1 MDTQSALLTD
11 FYQLSMAHGYWQN
24 KRTDTEAVFHLFFRR
39 HPFQGDFTISAGL
52 TAAIDYL
59 QNWRFT
65 DSDISYLASLQ
76 QADGSPK
83 FPEAFLDYLRKV
95 TLSCDIDAMPEG
107 TLVHPNEPMLRI
119 KGPLIQC
126 QLLETA
132 LLNCFNLSS
141 LIATKAARMRM
152 VAGSDTIAEFGL
164 RRAQGPNGGLLASR
178 AAYIGGTDST
188 SNVLAGERFGIPI
201 SGTIAHSWI
210 LSYPSELEAFYA
222 AADLFGNETVLL
234 VDTYNTQS
242 GIQNAI
248 KTAAYLAAKKQ
259 HLKAIRLDSG
269 DLPELAKM
277 ARLMLDAAGLTD
289 VKIIAS
295 GDLDE
300 YRIKEYKQAQAPIDI
315 WGIGTRLVTA
325 FDYPAL
331 DITYKL
337 AAIKQDG
344 DWQYKMKITDDGSK
358 KSIPGILQVRRY
370 ADFKKPDCLY
380 HEPAGIDDVSPG
392 NDLLVPIFKQGESV
406 YNAPTTSQVREATR
420 AGIQAW
426 QSASAKNTNMKLDNS
441 VLELMHALEKQNHQV
456 GKLPD
461 PP

>member
-24 KRTDTEAVFHLFFRR
+24 DRTETEAVFHLFFRR
-39 HPFQGDFTISAGL
+39 HPFQGNFTISAGL
-52 TAAIDYL
+52 AAAIEYL

-65 DSDISYLASLQ
+65 DNDINYLTTLRQ
-76 QADGSPK
+76 QDGSPK
-83 FPEAFLDYLRKV
+83 FPKAFLDYLRSM
-95 TLSCDIDAMPEG
+95 TFCCDIDAMPEG

-152 VAGSDTIAEFGL
+152 AAGTDTIAEFGL

-178 AAYIGGTDST
+178 AAYIGGADST
-188 SNVLAGERFGIPI
+188 SNVLAGERFGIPV

-234 VDTYNTQS
+234 VDTYSTET

-248 KTAAYLAAKKQ
+248 KTAAYLATKKQ

-277 ARLMLDAAGLTD
+277 ARNMLDAAGLTD
-289 VKIIAS
+289 VKIVAS

-300 YRIKEYKQAQAPIDI
+300 YRIQAYKQANAPIDI
-315 WGIGTRLVTA
+315 WGVGTRLVTA

-370 ADFKKPDCLY
+370 ADPTKDDCLY
-380 HEPAGIDDVSPG
+380 HEPDGIDDEAAG
-392 NDLLVPIFKQGESV
+392 EDLLIPIFKQGEYA
-406 YNAPTTSQVREATR
+406 YNAPTTKQIRDTTQTQLHVLQNA
-420 AGIQAW
+420 AN
-426 QSASAKNTNMKLDNS
+426 KNTNMQLDKS
-441 VLELMHALEKQNHQV
+441 VLALMQALATQNS
-456 GKLPD
+456 
-461 PP
+461 